1 MTERNDVHT
10 KATVVILQSSDIVE
24 EQQNYVLPDDEIDE
38 NQLQEKNKMYEVK
51 HKLKL
56 TTTQRTVSLNYNN
69 FTKPHRG

>member
-38 NQLQEKNKMYEVK
+38 NQLQEKKQNV
-51 HKLKL
+51 
-56 TTTQRTVSLNYNN
+56 RS
-69 FTKPHRG
+69 